1 MRFSLIPFLLLVV
14 PLAEIAAFVVIGG
27 QIGVWATL
35 GMVLLTAII
44 GSILLRWQG
53 VGLFNR
59 INTELRANRV
69 PGRELVHGVMILIAG
84 VLLLTPGF
92 VTDSLGFL
100 LFVPGIRD
108 LVWRSVKD
116 RIVVQTMSAAL
127 TAEPEDPGKQTVS
140 SILTRTSSSA
150 IPILHPHGPKRQTA
164 LQGRASRTGTAQTGC
179 KPCDEML
186 AQCRTIYRITAYADE
201 QQGRARWQ
209 KILPAKAAQRQRK
222 HREMVRPRP

>member
-44 GSILLRWQG
+44 GSFLLRWQG

-59 INTELRANRV
+59 INTEIRGNRV
-69 PGRELVHGVMILIAG
+69 PGRELVHGVMILVAG

-100 LFVPGIRD
+100 LFVPAIRD

-116 RIVVQTMSAAL
+116 RIVVQTMPSGFGPAAGQRQSGDGVVDL
-127 TAEPEDPGKQTVS
+127 DEDEFQRNPDPSSPWSDEDERLPGPGKRGGGS
-140 SILTRTSSSA
+140 SNGL
-150 IPILHPHGPKRQTA
+150 
-164 LQGRASRTGTAQTGC
+164 
-179 KPCDEML
+179 
-186 AQCRTIYRITAYADE
+186 
-201 QQGRARWQ
+201 
-209 KILPAKAAQRQRK
+209 
-222 HREMVRPRP
+222 

>member
-44 GSILLRWQG
+44 GSFLLRWQG

-59 INTELRANRV
+59 INTEMRANRV

-100 LFVPGIRD
+100 LFVPAIRD

-116 RIVVQTMSAAL
+116 RIVVQTMSSGFGSAGGTRQSRDGVVDL
-127 TAEPEDPGKQTVS
+127 DEDEFQRNPDASSPWSEESDRLSKPGKRGDDGS
-140 SILTRTSSSA
+140 NGL
-150 IPILHPHGPKRQTA
+150 
-164 LQGRASRTGTAQTGC
+164 
-179 KPCDEML
+179 
-186 AQCRTIYRITAYADE
+186 
-201 QQGRARWQ
+201 
-209 KILPAKAAQRQRK
+209 
-222 HREMVRPRP
+222 

>member
-44 GSILLRWQG
+44 GSFLLRWQG

-59 INTELRANRV
+59 INTEMRANRV
-69 PGRELVHGVMILIAG
+69 PGRELVHGVMILVAG

-100 LFVPGIRD
+100 LFIPALRD
-108 LVWRSVKD
+108 LVWRAVKD
-116 RIVVQTMSAAL
+116 RIVVQTMSGGFSGSARRPGDSEGVVDL
-127 TAEPEDPGKQTVS
+127 DEDEFKRNPDPS
-140 SILTRTSSSA
+140 SPWSNPADRLSRPDKPDSDSSNG
-150 IPILHPHGPKRQTA
+150 L
-164 LQGRASRTGTAQTGC
+164 
-179 KPCDEML
+179 
-186 AQCRTIYRITAYADE
+186 
-201 QQGRARWQ
+201 
-209 KILPAKAAQRQRK
+209 
-222 HREMVRPRP
+222 